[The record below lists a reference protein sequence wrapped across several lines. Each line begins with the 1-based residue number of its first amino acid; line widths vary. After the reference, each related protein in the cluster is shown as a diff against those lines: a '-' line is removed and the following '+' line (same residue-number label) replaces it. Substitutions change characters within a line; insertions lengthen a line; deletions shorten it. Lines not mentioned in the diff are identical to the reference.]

1 MKIIIAIDSFKGSIS
16 SMEAGNA
23 AKAGI
28 LKVCSAQIVVMPV
41 ADGGEGTT
49 EALVE
54 GLGGKY
60 VTVEVT
66 GPLGARNCA
75 RYGILGDGRTAVME
89 MAQASGISLLKREEL
104 DPLRAT
110 TYGVGEMILDAVK
123 RGCREFIIGIGGSA
137 TSEGGAGMLKAL
149 GYEINDEDGRPVGP
163 GLKDL
168 DRIAE
173 ISGEKVPKELKECHF
188 RIACDVKNP
197 LCGKNGAVY
206 VYGAQKGVR
215 EEERHLFDEKIRHF
229 ADKMEEYLLKT
240 SCPAGPGKA
249 DGTPAV
255 KRAHAD
261 YRWAEGAG
269 AAGGLGF
276 AFLSCLPNVELK
288 PGIDIVLDAVGFEEE
303 AKDADIVVTGEGR
316 MDFQTAMGKV
326 PAGVARA
333 AKKHGAKVLAF
344 AGGVTKDA
352 GECNAAGIDA
362 FFPIVRGVTTL
373 EEAMAPENA
382 KENMAL
388 SVEQVFR
395 MIQLFD
401 RH

>member
-1 MKIIIAIDSFKGSIS
+1 M
-16 SMEAGNA
+16 
-23 AKAGI
+23 
-28 LKVCSAQIVVMPV
+28 
-41 ADGGEGTT
+41 
-49 EALVE
+49 
-54 GLGGKY
+54 
-60 VTVEVT
+60 
-66 GPLGARNCA
+66 
-75 RYGILGDGRTAVME
+75 
-89 MAQASGISLLKREEL
+89 
-104 DPLRAT
+104 
-110 TYGVGEMILDAVK
+110 
-123 RGCREFIIGIGGSA
+123 
-137 TSEGGAGMLKAL
+137 
-149 GYEINDEDGRPVGP
+149 
-163 GLKDL
+163 
-168 DRIAE
+168 
-173 ISGEKVPKELKECHF
+173 
-188 RIACDVKNP
+188 
-197 LCGKNGAVY
+197 
-206 VYGAQKGVR
+206 YGAQKGVR
-215 EEERHLFDEKIRHF
+215 EEERQLFDEKIRHF